1 MTTLNDLGNG
11 LYERNDHASLLGMHL
26 GHRMTVVVLP
36 AQSGGGLWIHSP
48 VAWSQELWDELEALV
63 PEGAP
68 KHLVIPS
75 RTHDLHLK
83 PWMERIPAETTYA
96 PEALQEAHKDWSVG
110 HTLTEDFRAS
120 WSDDFEH
127 TLLDGAPR
135 VSEVAFFHRPSKTLV
150 LVDSVFN
157 LSGEGTFLGKLF
169 LKLDRCYKGI
179 KMSLMFRMMT
189 KDKAA
194 MGKSLERVLAWDFER
209 VVLGHGKTIEG
220 ADLAELRSLLA
231 NP

>member
-1 MTTLNDLGNG
+1 MATLNHLGSG
-11 LYERNDHASLLGMHL
+11 IYERNDHASLLGMHL
-26 GHRMTVVVLP
+26 GHRMTVVVLSEE
-36 AQSGGGLWIHSP
+36 SGGGLWIHSP
-48 VAWSQELWDELEALV
+48 VKWTQDLWDELEALA

-83 PWMERIPAETTYA
+83 AWMERIPSETTYA
-96 PEALQEAHKDWSVG
+96 PDALQKAHKDWPIG
-110 HTLTEDFRAS
+110 NTLTEDFQGP
-120 WSDDFEH
+120 WHTEIEH

-135 VSEVAFFHRPSKTLV
+135 ISEVVFYHKPSKTLV
-150 LVDSVFN
+150 LVDSIFN
-157 LSGEGTFLGKLF
+157 LSGEGTLLGKLF
-169 LKLDRCYKGI
+169 LKLDRCYQGI
-179 KMSLMFRMMT
+179 SMSLMFRMMT

-194 MGKSLERVLAWDFER
+194 MGKSLERVLKWDFER

-220 ADLAELRSLLA
+220 PDLAELRSLLA